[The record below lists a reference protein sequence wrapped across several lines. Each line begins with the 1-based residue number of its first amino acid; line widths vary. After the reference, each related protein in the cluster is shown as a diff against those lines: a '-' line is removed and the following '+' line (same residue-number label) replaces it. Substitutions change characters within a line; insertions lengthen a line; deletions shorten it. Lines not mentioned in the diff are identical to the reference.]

1 MKILAGLG
9 NPGTE
14 YAYTRHNVGFMFI
27 DTFAESLGIPESEWK
42 NRLEALI
49 TQIRIGTEK
58 VILMKPMTYMNESGR
73 AIGTAMQWYKL
84 DPEDIIVVHDDMD
97 IPSGMIRIRAKGS
110 AGGHNGIK
118 SIIAHVGSEKF
129 RHMRIGIGRPAPG
142 WSVVDHVLSKF
153 PPDEVPKIQSAIEML
168 IPAAE
173 CIVKDGI
180 DMAMN
185 RYNPRKQKKGKAK
198 ALGSDNIKE

>member
-42 NRLEALI
+42 NRFEALI

-73 AIGTAMQWYKL
+73 AIGTDGYSIWY
-84 DPEDIIVVHDDMD
+84 DP
-97 IPSGMIRIRAKGS
+97 
-110 AGGHNGIK
+110 
-118 SIIAHVGSEKF
+118 
-129 RHMRIGIGRPAPG
+129 
-142 WSVVDHVLSKF
+142 
-153 PPDEVPKIQSAIEML
+153 
-168 IPAAE
+168 
-173 CIVKDGI
+173 
-180 DMAMN
+180 
-185 RYNPRKQKKGKAK
+185 YKGKGK
-198 ALGSDNIKE
+198 CWRT